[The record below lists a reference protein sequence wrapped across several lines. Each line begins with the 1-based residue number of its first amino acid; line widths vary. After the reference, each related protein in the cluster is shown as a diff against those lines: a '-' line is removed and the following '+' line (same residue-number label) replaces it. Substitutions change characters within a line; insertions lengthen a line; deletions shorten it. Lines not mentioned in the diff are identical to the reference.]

1 LAHLFKSKRDPAP
14 GSAPGSGAER
24 DGGVP
29 GPASGPVRVVGV
41 TPETAGW
48 KYLSFQVI
56 ALKAGVTYREDT
68 AGKEVA
74 LVPLN
79 GRGSVEIAPSSAA
92 PESPRRAQ
100 REPGIKFELVRHNI
114 FGQVPHVLYV
124 PPRQEIVVT
133 ALTDFEFSTGS
144 APAEGKYAT
153 RLFRPD
159 EMRQEIRGGGAARRQ
174 VNHILAHPL
183 PAERLILYEVYV
195 PGGMWSGWPPHC
207 HDGNQGSPYL
217 EETYYYRFDTKE
229 GFGIQR
235 NYRAPQPGVAAEE
248 GSVDVDVDLFAVHDG
263 DLTLVTQGYHPVV
276 AAPGSNMYFLNYQ
289 AGDLLDGAR
298 GTPPY
303 EDPGQVWIKE
313 NWERNLLKL
322 PIGEE

>member
-1 LAHLFKSKRDPAP
+1 MQRLFKSRQGPGVVVEVAP
-14 GSAPGSGAER
+14 EI
-24 DGGVP
+24 
-29 GPASGPVRVVGV
+29 
-41 TPETAGW
+41 AGW
-48 KYLSFQVI
+48 KYLSFKVV
-56 ALKAGVTYREDT
+56 ALSAGATYHQQT

-79 GRGSVEIAPSSAA
+79 GRAGVDVGGE
-92 PESPRRAQ
+92 
-100 REPGIKFELVRHNI
+100 KFELERNDI
-114 FGQVPHVLYV
+114 FSQAPHVLYI
-124 PPRQEIVVT
+124 PPRQEILVT
-133 ALTDFEFSTGS
+133 AVTDLVFSTGS
-144 APAEGKYAT
+144 APADGKYGK

-207 HDGNQGSPYL
+207 HDGYRGSPYL

-235 NYRAPQPGVAAEE
+235 NYREE
-248 GSVDVDVDLFAVHDG
+248 SGLDELLAVRDG
-263 DLTLVTQGYHPVV
+263 DLTLVTEGFHPAV

-298 GTPPY
+298 GTAPY
-303 EDPGQVWIKE
+303 EDPKQVWIKD

-322 PIGEE
+322 PIGKEGR